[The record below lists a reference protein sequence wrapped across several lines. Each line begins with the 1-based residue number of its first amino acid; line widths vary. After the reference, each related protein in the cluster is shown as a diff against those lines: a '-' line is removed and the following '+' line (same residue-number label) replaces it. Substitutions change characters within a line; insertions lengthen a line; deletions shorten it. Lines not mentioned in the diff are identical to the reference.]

1 MFYKEGIAMGTPEE
15 EAAWL
20 RLFSPPPL
28 ALGMELGALSI
39 SSKCYSTEL
48 YPQPPFLFYLK
59 TMTFQ
64 VALAGL
70 EFILQPR

>member
-1 MFYKEGIAMGTPEE
+1 MFYKEEIALGTPEE

-39 SSKCYSTEL
+39 PSKFYSTEL
-48 YPQPPFLFYLK
+48 YP
-59 TMTFQ
+59 
-64 VALAGL
+64 
-70 EFILQPR
+70 